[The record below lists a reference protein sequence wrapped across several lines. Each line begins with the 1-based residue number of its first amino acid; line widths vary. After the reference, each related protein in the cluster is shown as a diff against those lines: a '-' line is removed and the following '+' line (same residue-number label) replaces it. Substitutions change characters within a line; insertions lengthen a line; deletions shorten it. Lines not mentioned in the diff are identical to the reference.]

1 MRKLLLKFWPQILI
15 FIVVFAFF
23 SKLFFPPSIFI
34 TPDFGRTDILHI
46 ELAQKYVLSS
56 NLKHLSL
63 PFWET
68 DSGQGY
74 PLFAELSGTF
84 NIINLFSLLLLP
96 FNIAIPIIY
105 LLTFL
110 IAAYGMFFLLTW
122 LKLNKYSSLFGSF
135 AFTFSAA
142 MILNIPH
149 LNPAQA
155 VSFLPFTLLF
165 FLKYLEKTN
174 LKSAALVS
182 LFLSQILFSFTQ
194 IFVYTVILF
203 GLLGFFNVWQRSK
216 NVVNFCLQF
225 FVVIFFTL
233 LLSSIQILPTFELVK
248 YSQRASGI
256 DPSSILNS
264 FPLNPKNLLT
274 FINPFI
280 LGQAANG
287 TYNFINWQKN
297 GIYWENT
304 AYIGFLPLIFSL
316 FAIFLLWLNFIKA
329 KKNIFLIFSILAI
342 LSIFLALG
350 KFSPLHVV
358 FSLPPLNFFR
368 VPARFLIFAQ
378 FFLAIIAAYCLNKLD
393 NFLPQKLKQKTLM
406 IILIITILE
415 LLYRW
420 WDYHPIGKSKEWLD
434 GPETAQF
441 IKSSVSNQFRV
452 YSIAS
457 TLNWNNVFV
466 NKGWKNELTNYRFFL
481 NSIDPNTNLFYD
493 IKHFSSYQVL
503 PTRRQVL
510 LHSLISSN
518 IKLKK
523 ESIFIDSLAQNT
535 LSLYGVKYLI
545 APLPIENDNY
555 QKIFEVKK
563 GEFKNIV
570 YKDNSS
576 NNLLSFYYD
585 YVNIE
590 SIADYL
596 KYFKEKDLRKTVLI
610 ENFDGLKSYVEK
622 QTDNSIRIKST
633 RKNHLSLTVDTKD
646 EGILVYSDSFYPGW
660 KAKVD
665 SKEVK
670 IYAANIN
677 SKAIIVPTGKH
688 YVEFTYFPKWFLVGA
703 FISIISL
710 LITIKVILKKETRL

>member
-1 MRKLLLKFWPQILI
+1 M
-15 FIVVFAFF
+15 
-23 SKLFFPPSIFI
+23 
-34 TPDFGRTDILHI
+34 
-46 ELAQKYVLSS
+46 
-56 NLKHLSL
+56 

-68 DSGQGY
+68 ASGQGY

-84 NIINLFSLLLLP
+84 NITNLVSLFLLP

-110 IAAYGMFFLLTW
+110 TAAYGMFFLLTW
-122 LKLNKYSSLFGSF
+122 MKLNKYSSLLGSF

-155 VSFLPFTLLF
+155 MSFLPFTLLF
-165 FLKYLEKTN
+165 FLKYLEKPN
-174 LKSAALVS
+174 LKTAALVS
-182 LFLSQILFSFTQ
+182 LFLSQMLLSFTQ

-203 GLLGFFNVWQRSK
+203 GILGFFNVWQRKK
-216 NVVNFCLQF
+216 NVVNFSLQF
-225 FVVIFFTL
+225 FVVILFTL
-233 LLSSIQILPTFELVK
+233 LLSSVQILPTFELVK

-264 FPLNPKNLLT
+264 FPMNPKNLLT

-280 LGQAANG
+280 LGKAANG

-304 AYIGFLPLIFSL
+304 AYIGFLALVFSL
-316 FAIFLLWLNFIKA
+316 FAIFLLWLNFIKK
-329 KKNIFLIFSILAI
+329 KKNIFLIFSVLAL

-378 FFLAIIAAYCLNKLD
+378 FFLAIIAAYGLNKLD
-393 NFLPQKLKQKTLM
+393 NFLPKKLKQKTLM

-420 WDYHPIGKSKEWLD
+420 WDYHPVGKSKEWLD
-434 GPETAQF
+434 RPETAQF
-441 IKSSVSNQFRV
+441 IKSSESEKFRV
-452 YSIAS
+452 YSVAS
-457 TLNWNNVFV
+457 TLNWNKVFV
-466 NKGWKNELTNYRFFL
+466 NKGWNNELENYRFFL

-510 LHSLISSN
+510 LHSLVSSN
-518 IKLKK
+518 IKPEK

-535 LSLYGVKYLI
+535 LSLYGVKYLV
-545 APLPIENDNY
+545 APLPIENNNY
-555 QKIFEVKK
+555 QEIFEVKK
-563 GEFKNIV
+563 DEFKNIV
-570 YKDNSS
+570 YEDNSS
-576 NNLLSFYYD
+576 KNLLGFYYN

-590 SIADYL
+590 SVADYL
-596 KYFKEKDLRKTVLI
+596 KYFKEKDLRKTVLV
-610 ENFDGLKSYVEK
+610 ENFDGLKNNADK
-622 QTDNSIRIKST
+622 QVDNSIQTKSS

-646 EGILVYSDSFYPGW
+646 QGILVYSDSFYPGW
-660 KAKVD
+660 EAKVD
-665 SKEVK
+665 SLEVK

-677 SKAIIVPTGKH
+677 SKAIIIPAGTH
-688 YVEFTYFPKWFLVGA
+688 NVEFTYFPKWFKLGA
-703 FISIISL
+703 LTSIISL
-710 LITIKVILKKETRL
+710 LIAIKVILKKRD

>member
-1 MRKLLLKFWPQILI
+1 MGKLLVKFWPQILI

-23 SKLFFPPSIFI
+23 ARLFFPPSIFV

-84 NIINLFSLLLLP
+84 NTINLFLLFSLP
-96 FNIAIPIIY
+96 FNIAIPITY

-110 IAAYGMFFLLTW
+110 IATYGMFFLLTW
-122 LKLNKYSSLFGSF
+122 LKLNKYPSLFGSF

-149 LNPAQA
+149 LNLAQA

-174 LKSAALVS
+174 LKSAVLVS

-203 GLLGFFNVWQRSK
+203 FLLGFFNVWQRSK

-225 FVVIFFTL
+225 FMVILFTL
-233 LLSSIQILPTFELVK
+233 LLSSIQILPTFELVQH
-248 YSQRASGI
+248 SQRASGI

-274 FINPFI
+274 FTNPFI
-280 LGQAANG
+280 LGKAANG

-304 AYIGFLPLIFSL
+304 AYIGFLPLVFSL
-316 FAIFLLWLNFIKA
+316 FAIFLLWLNFIK
-329 KKNIFLIFSILAI
+329 KKNNIFLIFSVLVL
-342 LSIFLALG
+342 LSILLALG
-350 KFSPLHVV
+350 KFSPFHVV

-378 FFLAIIAAYCLNKLD
+378 FFLAIIAGYSLNSLN
-393 NFLPQKLKQKTLM
+393 NFLPQKLKQKTLV

-415 LLYRW
+415 LLYKW
-420 WDYHPIGKSKEWLD
+420 WDYHPIGKSEEWLD
-434 GPETAQF
+434 KPQTAQF
-441 IKSSVSNQFRV
+441 IKSSESEQFRV
-452 YSIAS
+452 YSVAS

-466 NKGWKNELTNYRFFL
+466 NKGWKNELANYRFFL
-481 NSIDPNTNLFYD
+481 NTIDPNTNLFYD

-510 LHSLISSN
+510 LHSLINNS
-518 IKLKK
+518 IKPKK
-523 ESIFIDSLAQNT
+523 ESIFIDSLAQNI
-535 LSLYGVKYLI
+535 LSLYGVKYLV
-545 APLPIENDNY
+545 APLPIENNNY

-563 GEFKNIV
+563 DEFKNIV
-570 YKDNSS
+570 YKDNTS
-576 NNLLSFYYD
+576 NNLLSFYYN

-590 SIADYL
+590 SISDYL
-596 KYFKEKDLRKTVLI
+596 KYFEEKDLRKTVLV
-610 ENFDGLKSYVEK
+610 ENFDGLKSNTEK
-622 QTDNSIRIKST
+622 QVDNSVQIKST
-633 RKNHLSLTVDTKD
+633 RKNRLSLMVNTKD
-646 EGILVYSDSFYPGW
+646 EGLLVYSDSFYPGW

-677 SKAIIVPTGKH
+677 SKAIIVPTGTH
-688 YVEFTYFPKWFLVGA
+688 NVEFTYFPKWFIVGA
-703 FISIISL
+703 FISMISL
-710 LITIKVILKKETRL
+710 LIAIKIILRKRD

>member
-1 MRKLLLKFWPQILI
+1 MNKLIKKFWPQILI

-23 SKLFFPPSIFI
+23 FRLFFPPSIFI

-46 ELAQKYVLSS
+46 DLAQKYVLSS

-74 PLFAELSGTF
+74 PLFAELAGTF
-84 NIINLFSLLLLP
+84 NIINLFLLFSLP
-96 FNIAIPIIY
+96 FNIAIPTIY

-122 LKLNKYSSLFGSF
+122 LKLNKYPSLFGSF

-149 LNPAQA
+149 LSPAQA

-174 LKSAALVS
+174 LKSAVLVS

-203 GLLGFFNVWQRSK
+203 FLLGFFNVWQRSK
-216 NVVNFCLQF
+216 NVVNFCLLF
-225 FVVIFFTL
+225 FMVILFTL

-264 FPLNPKNLLT
+264 FPLNPKNLFT

-280 LGQAANG
+280 LGKAANG

-304 AYIGFLPLIFSL
+304 AYIGILPLVFSL
-316 FAIFLLWLNFIKA
+316 FAIFFLWLNFIK
-329 KKNIFLIFSILAI
+329 KNKNIFLIFSILVL
-342 LSIFLALG
+342 LSILLALG

-378 FFLAIIAAYCLNKLD
+378 FFLAIIAAYSLNSLN

-415 LLYRW
+415 LLYKW
-420 WDYHPIGKSKEWLD
+420 WDYHPIGKAKEWLD
-434 GPETAQF
+434 KPQTAQF
-441 IKSSVSNQFRV
+441 IKSSESEQFRV
-452 YSIAS
+452 YSVAS

-466 NKGWKNELTNYRFFL
+466 NKGWKNELANYRFFL

-510 LHSLISSN
+510 LHSLINNS
-518 IKLKK
+518 IKTKK

-535 LSLYGVKYLI
+535 LSLYGVKYLV
-545 APLPIENDNY
+545 APLPIENNNY

-563 GEFKNIV
+563 DEFKNIV
-570 YKDNSS
+570 YMDNTLNS
-576 NNLLSFYYD
+576 LLSFYYN

-590 SIADYL
+590 SISDYL
-596 KYFKEKDLRKTVLI
+596 KYFKEKDLRKTVLV
-610 ENFDGLKSYVEK
+610 ENFDGLKDNTEK
-622 QTDNSIRIKST
+622 QVENSIQIKSARKT
-633 RKNHLSLTVDTKD
+633 RLSLMVNTKD
-646 EGILVYSDSFYPGW
+646 EGLLVYSDSFYPGW

-677 SKAIIVPTGKH
+677 SKAIIVPTGTH
-688 YVEFTYFPKWFLVGA
+688 DVEFTYFPKWFMTGA
-703 FISIISL
+703 FISMISL
-710 LITIKVILKKETRL
+710 LIAIKIILRKRD